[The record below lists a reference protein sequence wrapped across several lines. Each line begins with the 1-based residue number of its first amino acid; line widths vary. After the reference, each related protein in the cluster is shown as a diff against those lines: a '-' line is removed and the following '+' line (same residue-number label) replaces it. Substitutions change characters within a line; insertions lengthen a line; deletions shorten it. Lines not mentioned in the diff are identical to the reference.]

1 MLRTLTINRIWA
13 GLICLGGLFPAGPLH
28 AESLENLLEK
38 AIENHDRVLAAKS
51 DVVASQ
57 RRAWETLGTWFP
69 VLTPTANYGW
79 EKQNKPL
86 ADDMSAPFK
95 EFDLKLTQLLWD
107 FGKTNALVEKSRL
120 TVLKSTVSLETARR
134 DMIMEA
140 ITAYVNLLRSVDV
153 LNFSIQSE
161 ENIRRQTGLEKA
173 LVESGS
179 GLSTD
184 VLQAKTQ
191 LAGAEARRIQNEGG
205 KVSAINRFLAV
216 FNVMPEH
223 IADMERIVVP
233 GESLPEGLDEALE
246 TANNNNTR
254 LKTSRLD
261 EEIAAQ
267 SIIEARGSKFF
278 PKVEGTVERKWK
290 ENVAGTLQYKGET
303 LAKVEM
309 SIPFNLGLT
318 GLAAVDAA
326 KNDLL
331 KAQQTTA
338 ATRRTVDEEVRNA
351 WSRLH
356 TAQRT
361 STSLLNQASIS
372 AAFLDLARKERELG
386 QRSLID
392 VLSGETSLINA
403 QSDAVSAEAD
413 VIIAAFTLLNVTGKL
428 DYAFLH
434 IEDQPADAQKDAQ

>member
-1 MLRTLTINRIWA
+1 MLCA
-13 GLICLGGLFPAGPLH
+13 GLICLGVFFPAGPLH
-28 AESLENLLEK
+28 AESLANLLEK
-38 AIENHDRVLAAKS
+38 AIESHDRVLAAKS
-51 DVVASQ
+51 DVIASQ

-69 VLTPTANYGW
+69 TLTPTANYGW

-86 ADDMSAPFK
+86 ALDSSMPFK

-107 FGKTNALVEKSRL
+107 FGKTNALVDKARL

-140 ITAYVNLLRSVDV
+140 ISAYVNLLRSVDV

-161 ENIRRQTGLEKA
+161 ENISRQTGLEKA

-191 LAGAEARRIQNEGG
+191 LAGAEARRIQNEGR
-205 KVSAINRFLAV
+205 KISAMNRFQSV
-216 FNVMPEH
+216 FNVAPEN
-223 IADMERIVVP
+223 IPDMERVAVP
-233 GESLPEGLDEALE
+233 AASLPDGLDEALE
-246 TANNNNTR
+246 TAISNNTR
-254 LKTSRLD
+254 LKTSRFD
-261 EEIAAQ
+261 EEIAAY
-267 SIIEARGSKFF
+267 SISEVRGTKFF

-290 ENVAGTLQYKGET
+290 ENVAGTVQYKGET

-318 GLAAVDAA
+318 GLDAVEAA

-331 KAQQTTA
+331 KAKQTTDA
-338 ATRRTVDEEVRNA
+338 MRRTIEEEVRNA
-351 WSRLH
+351 WSSLH
-356 TAQRT
+356 IAERT
-361 STSLLNQASIS
+361 SKSLLTQAGIS

-434 IEDQPADAQKDAQ
+434 IGEPPADAPESRQE